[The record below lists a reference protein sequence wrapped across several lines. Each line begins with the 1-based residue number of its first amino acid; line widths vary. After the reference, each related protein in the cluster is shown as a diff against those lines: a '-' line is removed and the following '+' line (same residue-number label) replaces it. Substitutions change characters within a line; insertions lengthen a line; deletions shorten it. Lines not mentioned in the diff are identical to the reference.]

1 MNLIKYV
8 KAFFTSEKEILEIIN
23 FNHSYNSFI
32 TFFFAIFLI
41 AIPSTFYIYNYVF
54 NILLLGISITLITLF
69 CSFLISKLIL
79 KENLLEIFLG
89 NLNFISFI
97 IFCNVLIILLM
108 YLIGIPFEASSILI
122 SVAATLIST
131 YYFIVILTYSFS
143 LQIKNEK
150 MKFFYELI
158 VLGLW
163 FCFVF
168 FVLPLTI

>member
-32 TFFFAIFLI
+32 TFLFAIFLI

-54 NILLLGISITLITLF
+54 NILLLGISITLITLI
-69 CSFLISKLIL
+69 CSFLISKLTL
-79 KENLLEIFLG
+79 KENLLDIFLG
-89 NLNFISFI
+89 NLNFISLI
-97 IFCNVLIILLM
+97 IFCNVFIIILM
-108 YLIGIPFEASSILI
+108 YLIGIPFDASSILI

-150 MKFFYELI
+150 MKLFYELI
-158 VLGLW
+158 VLSLW
-163 FCFVF
+163 FSFVF

>member
-8 KAFFTSEKEILEIIN
+8 KAFFTSEKEILEMINCKISYEIIIK
-23 FNHSYNSFI
+23 FLL
-32 TFFFAIFLI
+32 ALFLI
-41 AIPSTFYIYNYVF
+41 SIPSTFYIYNYVF

-69 CSFLISKLIL
+69 CSFLISKLTL

-163 FCFVF
+163 FSFVF